1 MFFTEEENIWEQPD
15 KKGNRALDKRK
26 IKPDKPVI
34 TVDYEHYAHFLAG
47 TDWTE
52 EQKQEYLQTIWNIT
66 CELVSLG
73 IGVHPL
79 QQIENGCGKIPDN
92 AEQPALLTPDML
104 EYRDTGITSIFKET
118 TQSVVSEQEGGGKA

>member
-1 MFFTEEENIWEQPD
+1 MVN
-15 KKGNRALDKRK
+15 KRK
-26 IKPDKPVI
+26 TAEHPPSPTRPIGSRPVI
-34 TVDYEHYAHFLAG
+34 TVDYEHYVYFLAD

-79 QQIENGCGKIPDN
+79 QQIENGCGKIPTN
-92 AEQPALLTPDML
+92 SEQSELLTPDML
-104 EYRDTGITSIFKET
+104 EYRDTGITSIFKEI
-118 TQSVVSEQEGGGKA
+118 TQPDVSEQEKGGKA